1 MDRKKKKLSKIV
13 STIRNLDRSWLPS
26 APSSLAA
33 PLRWLAWDT
42 LSPFSRA
49 DEMNQIHDLLKE
61 CRAPELNEVRFYIWV
76 ESMAPVIFFLRII
89 SCLPLS
95 PMLRISF

>member
-1 MDRKKKKLSKIV
+1 MQIV
-13 STIRNLDRSWLPS
+13 STIRSLDRSWLPS

-49 DEMNQIHDLLKE
+49 DDMGQIHDLLKE
-61 CRAPELNEVRFYIWV
+61 CRAPELNEASARPWV
-76 ESMAPVIFFLRII
+76 
-89 SCLPLS
+89 
-95 PMLRISF
+95 

>member
-1 MDRKKKKLSKIV
+1 
-13 STIRNLDRSWLPS
+13 
-26 APSSLAA
+26 
-33 PLRWLAWDT
+33 
-42 LSPFSRA
+42 
-49 DEMNQIHDLLKE
+49 MNQIHDLLKE

-76 ESMAPVIFFLRII
+76 ESMAPIIFFLRII